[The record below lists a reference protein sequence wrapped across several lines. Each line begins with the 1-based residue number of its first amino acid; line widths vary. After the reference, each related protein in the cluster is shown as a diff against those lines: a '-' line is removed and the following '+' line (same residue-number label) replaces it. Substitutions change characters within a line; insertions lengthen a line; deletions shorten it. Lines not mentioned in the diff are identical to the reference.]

1 MSVVFNLT
9 EKSIVLA
16 EIQESFKDFSH
27 GAQLFFLGV
36 VRNNNNG
43 KKVRAVSY
51 DVHRELASKVF
62 QEICQEV
69 YNSNVSKKPESNIN
83 ILLIHRVGTL
93 QVGECSVLI
102 AVGAPHRDEV
112 YRISRHIIEE
122 LKTRAPI
129 WKKEHYEDGESEW
142 LKGHELCGTL

>member
-9 EKSIVLA
+9 EKPIVLA
-16 EIQESFKDFSH
+16 EIQESFKDLSH

-36 VRNNNNG
+36 VRNNNHG

-62 QEICQEV
+62 QEICQETYQET
-69 YNSNVSKKPESNIN
+69 YNGVCKKSEPNIN

-93 QVGECSVLI
+93 KVGE
-102 AVGAPHRDEV
+102 
-112 YRISRHIIEE
+112 
-122 LKTRAPI
+122 
-129 WKKEHYEDGESEW
+129 
-142 LKGHELCGTL
+142 